1 MGNILDS
8 KYRVKPSGLREFRPD
23 LASVKGQ
30 SRGIFRRWTWLYF
43 RMHAKN
49 LSLFLNG
56 LSNKKEQRLIS
67 SQTPR
72 DRKVWPNWS
81 VFDTHGVK
89 SSKQIEFCG
98 CIIAGVH
105 GAFAAGSSI
114 LGVLFDANLNHL
126 DLHGKLIKIK
136 NIFYKMTYSYWDY
149 KVVCGF
155 PMVVVSIQY
164 RLYCSKRNSDEMTN
178 WKTHP
183 TLTIFLKFYFFISYK
198 FFFFTFMAIQNDC
211 RIFYKKGYQKNANL
225 WLVCW
230 KVTISSANLITY
242 TSDTISMVQQGPD
255 CKFRKGSTS

>member
-30 SRGIFRRWTWLYF
+30 SRVIFRRWTWLYF

-149 KVVCGF
+149 KVVCVF
-155 PMVVVSIQY
+155 PMVVVSIQLHAEFDWNDPWEDAFHFKY
-164 RLYCSKRNSDEMTN
+164 IFEILFSYFLQVFLLYFHGNSK
-178 WKTHP
+178 
-183 TLTIFLKFYFFISYK
+183 
-198 FFFFTFMAIQNDC
+198 
-211 RIFYKKGYQKNANL
+211 
-225 WLVCW
+225 WLQD
-230 KVTISSANLITY
+230 IL
-242 TSDTISMVQQGPD
+242 
-255 CKFRKGSTS
+255 